1 MECHVIF
8 LWPIDENAQKEPLAS
23 EEWMSSSKNLELH
36 REDGEAI
43 SDYSEESERYALRDI
58 ILVGSSSLDQVS
70 IKIYIKKCKVIFKR
84 SN

>member
-1 MECHVIF
+1 MIF
-8 LWPIDENAQKEPLAS
+8 LGPIDESVQKEPLAS
-23 EEWMSSSKNLELH
+23 EEWMTSSKNLELH
-36 REDGEAI
+36 REDSEAT

-70 IKIYIKKCKVIFKR
+70 IKIYIKKCKIIFKR